1 VPARSVVEMLWPL
14 IAVLDPLP
22 AAVRVHTDRPP
33 RPSRETE
40 EEGPAGAGPL
50 GILLLEIIYMMTI
63 GGLIVRQ
70 CTAPGEVAVVVA
82 IDTALNIEHKLREM
96 RGGWR
101 C

>member
-1 VPARSVVEMLWPL
+1 MASHCGVGPTARSRPGS
-14 IAVLDPLP
+14 
-22 AAVRVHTDRPP
+22 HGSPP